1 MQNFAKLKNN
11 TQQTPITASLILI
24 SILSLGSGF
33 TLNNPFAAFADSDS
47 IHTEHNSKK
56 SEIKPI
62 LIPKN
67 QLPPPL
73 DRAVIFREISSG
85 GITGATYQTTLLN
98 DGTLIRVKLSDAN
111 DSERSV
117 RRVSGEQLKQF
128 KKLLQTHNLTR
139 FNRLSYPAPRGAA
152 DYITYTITNK
162 EGTFQYNDISRDGL
176 PNKLHNVVLAWNQ
189 LKTSAKPLTQ

>member
-1 MQNFAKLKNN
+1 MKNFAKSKNN
-11 TQQTPITASLILI
+11 AQQTPITASLILI

-33 TLNNPFAAFADSDS
+33 TLSNHSAAFADSDS
-47 IHTEHNSKK
+47 IHTEHSSKK
-56 SEIKPI
+56 SQIKPV

-73 DRAVIFREISSG
+73 DRTVIFREISSG
-85 GITGATYQTTLLN
+85 GITGATYHTTLLN
-98 DGTLIRVKLSDAN
+98 DGTLIRIRIGDAN

-117 RRVSGEQLKQF
+117 RRISGEQLKQF
-128 KKLLQTHNLTR
+128 KKLLQKYNLLK
-139 FNRLSYPAPRGAA
+139 FNNLSYPAPRGAA
-152 DYITYTITNK
+152 DYITYTITSR
-162 EGTFQYNDISRDGL
+162 EGTFQYNDISRNGL

>member
-1 MQNFAKLKNN
+1 MQNFAKFKNN
-11 TQQTPITASLILI
+11 SQPNPITASLILI
-24 SILSLGSGF
+24 SILSLVSGF
-33 TLNNPFAAFADSDS
+33 TLKNPSAAFADSDS
-47 IHTEHNSKK
+47 INTEHSSKK
-56 SEIKPI
+56 SEIKPV

-67 QLPPPL
+67 QLPSPL
-73 DRAVIFREISSG
+73 DRAVTFREISSG

-117 RRVSGEQLKQF
+117 RRVSEEQLKQF
-128 KKLLQTHNLTR
+128 KKLLQIHNLTR

-152 DYITYTITNK
+152 DYITYTITSK

-189 LKTSAKPLTQ
+189 LKTSAKPITQ